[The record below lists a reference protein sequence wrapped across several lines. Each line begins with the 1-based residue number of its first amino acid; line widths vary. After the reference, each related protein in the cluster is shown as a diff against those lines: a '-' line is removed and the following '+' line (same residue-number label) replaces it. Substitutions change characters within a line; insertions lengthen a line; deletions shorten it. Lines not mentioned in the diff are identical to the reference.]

1 MTEEQF
7 NRAVQIHKRINALE
21 SVQKEIQEST
31 EHKLSY
37 AYKTCNMDWG
47 LCADWSMRP
56 IGDILDCHDEMIR
69 QEIDEEIQKLKD
81 EIKTI

>member
-7 NRAVQIHKRINALE
+7 NRAVQIHNRINALE
-21 SVQKEIQEST
+21 SVRKEIQDSK

-37 AYKTCNMDWG
+37 AYQNCNRDWN
-47 LCADWSMRP
+47 LCAAWSMRP
-56 IGDILDCHDEMIR
+56 IGDILDCHDKMIR